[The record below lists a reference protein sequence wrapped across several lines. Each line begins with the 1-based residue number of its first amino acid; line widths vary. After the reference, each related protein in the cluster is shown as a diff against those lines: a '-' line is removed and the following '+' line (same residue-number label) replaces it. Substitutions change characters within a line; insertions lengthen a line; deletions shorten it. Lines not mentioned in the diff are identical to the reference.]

1 VTGLEGAGLPMTALA
16 VAAGR
21 AVEASRPDKLID
33 DPYAAALV
41 EKAHSSQDWPLVWPP
56 NPLDAPP
63 LHHPILLASTY
74 IGMRTRF
81 IDDFLQPA
89 EQTPQTVILG
99 AGLDTRAYRLPW
111 TDDARVLELDL
122 ATVLEFKAE
131 VLAGLSAEPE
141 CELVSVPADLSRSW
155 AEQLQAAGFDR
166 NQPTTWV
173 IEGLL
178 PYLDADAQLLTLQ
191 EVAALSAPGSR
202 AVIERAV
209 ALPRTEDFEAMLR
222 EFSIQTGLPMSELLA
237 RADPPDPARFLG
249 LAGWRCT
256 EHPVEELCSHYDR
269 RISLAPD
276 AETPVVEPPATQTG
290 DAGPE
295 AAQPAAQPAA
305 PAAQRGGFVR
315 AWL

>member
-1 VTGLEGAGLPMTALA
+1 
-16 VAAGR
+16 
-21 AVEASRPDKLID
+21 
-33 DPYAAALV
+33 
-41 EKAHSSQDWPLVWPP
+41 
-56 NPLDAPP
+56 LDAPP
-63 LHHPILLASTY
+63 LHQPILLASTY

-131 VLAGLSAEPE
+131 VLVGLSAEPG

-178 PYLDADAQLLTLQ
+178 PYLDTDAQLLTLQ

-209 ALPRTEDFEAMLR
+209 ALPRTEDFEAKLR
-222 EFSIQTGLPMSELLA
+222 EFSSQTGLPMSELLA
-237 RADPPDPARFLG
+237 RADPPDPARVLE

-256 EHPVEELCSHYDR
+256 EHPVEELCSRYDR

-276 AETPVVEPPATQTG
+276 AETPVTPVAEPPAAQTG

-305 PAAQRGGFVR
+305 APAAQRGGFVR

>member
-1 VTGLEGAGLPMTALA
+1 MTGLEGEGLPMTALA

-41 EKAHSSQDWPLVWPP
+41 ENAHSLQDWPLVWPP

-111 TDDARVLELDL
+111 ADDARVLELDL

-131 VLAGLSAEPE
+131 VLAGLSAELG
-141 CELVSVPADLSRSW
+141 CELVSVPADLSCSW

-166 NQPTTWV
+166 SQPTTWV

-178 PYLDADAQLLTLQ
+178 PYLDADAQLLTLK
-191 EVAALSAPGSR
+191 EVAALSAPRSR

-209 ALPRTEDFEAMLR
+209 ALPRTEDFGAKLR
-222 EFSIQTGLPMSELLA
+222 EFSIQSGLPMSELLA
-237 RADPPDPARFLG
+237 RADPPDPARVLG
-249 LAGWRCT
+249 VAGWRCT
-256 EHPVEELCSHYDR
+256 EHPVQELCSRYDR
-269 RISLAPD
+269 RISLTPD
-276 AETPVVEPPATQTG
+276 AETPEMPDAETP
-290 DAGPE
+290 DAGP
-295 AAQPAAQPAA
+295 
-305 PAAQRGGFVR
+305 PAAQRGGLVR